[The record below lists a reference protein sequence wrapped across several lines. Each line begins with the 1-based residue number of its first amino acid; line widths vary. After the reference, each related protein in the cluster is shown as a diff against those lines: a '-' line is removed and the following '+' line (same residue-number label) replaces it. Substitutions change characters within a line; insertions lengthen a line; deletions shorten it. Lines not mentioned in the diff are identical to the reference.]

1 MLRALRGLGPL
12 GRGQAARHRATHKSR
27 AGRQMA
33 PTMPRSLL
41 LGAAALLAAPAA
53 ALDNGLGRLPP

>member
-1 MLRALRGLGPL
+1 MR
-12 GRGQAARHRATHKSR
+12 
-27 AGRQMA
+27 
-33 PTMPRSLL
+33 RSLL